1 MTVPDTW
8 CRQAITTRSRSRT
21 MPNHPVPYR
30 PGRLVVTRKEQRAL
44 IEQAGAIQAEL
55 FVARAYDVARRER
68 TTGRMSDMGIATH
81 HGLAEGD
88 GIVGELE
95 ERIERRPRAA
105 KALGGIA
112 EDGIQGIRR
121 ELRKLQED

>member
-1 MTVPDTW
+1 
-8 CRQAITTRSRSRT
+8 
-21 MPNHPVPYR
+21 MPNLPVPYR
-30 PGRLVVTRKEQRAL
+30 PGGLLPTRRERAL
-44 IEQAGAIQAEL
+44 IKQAEAIQGEL
-55 FVARAYDVARRER
+55 FIARAYDVARRER
-68 TTGRMSDMGIATH
+68 TNGRVSDLGIATR

>member
-1 MTVPDTW
+1 V
-8 CRQAITTRSRSRT
+8 S
-21 MPNHPVPYR
+21 NHPVLAR
-30 PGRLVVTRKEQRAL
+30 PGTLAMTRKQERSV
-44 IEQAGAIQAEL
+44 IRYAGAIQAEL

-68 TTGRMSDMGIATH
+68 TTGRISDIGIATR
-81 HGLAEGD
+81 HGLSEGD
-88 GIVGELE
+88 AIVNELE

>member
-1 MTVPDTW
+1 MPSNHLVPV
-8 CRQAITTRSRSRT
+8 RRGVLATT
-21 MPNHPVPYR
+21 
-30 PGRLVVTRKEQRAL
+30 LKERAL
-44 IEQAGAIQAEL
+44 IKQAEAIQGEL
-55 FVARAYDVARRER
+55 FVARAYDVARREQ
-68 TTGRMSDMGIATH
+68 TTGRTSDIAIATH

-88 GIVGELE
+88 GIVEDLE